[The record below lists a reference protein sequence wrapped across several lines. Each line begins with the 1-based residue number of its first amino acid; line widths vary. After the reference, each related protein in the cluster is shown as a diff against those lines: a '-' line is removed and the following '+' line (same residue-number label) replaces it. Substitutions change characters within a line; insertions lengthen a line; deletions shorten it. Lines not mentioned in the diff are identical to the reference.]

1 MIHATTAA
9 ESGPVD
15 PLKGMADEN
24 FPRLTPNQH
33 KVFIKLAGLGRSAGA
48 YELFDL
54 LRPEGVNAIPTVY
67 RALKELEAKG
77 VVRHLAST
85 KSFVAV
91 FNVVEEPDQ
100 RVMLVCDECKT
111 VMPINDAGII
121 NALKE
126 NAKQAGF
133 AVRSD
138 HLELVGT
145 CPSCLAK
152 EKLS

>member
-1 MIHATTAA
+1 MIHATTEADC
-9 ESGPVD
+9 GPVD
-15 PLKGMADEN
+15 PLKEMGHEG

-33 KVFIKLAGLGRSAGA
+33 KIFTKLASLGRSAGA

-77 VVRHLAST
+77 IVRHLAST
-85 KSFVAV
+85 KSFVAM
-91 FNVVEEPDQ
+91 FNVVNETDQ
-100 RVMLVCDECKT
+100 RVMLVCDQCRT
-111 VMPINDAGII
+111 VMPIDDAGII

-133 AVRSD
+133 AVRSK

-145 CPSCLAK
+145 CPKCLAK
-152 EKLS
+152 ETL